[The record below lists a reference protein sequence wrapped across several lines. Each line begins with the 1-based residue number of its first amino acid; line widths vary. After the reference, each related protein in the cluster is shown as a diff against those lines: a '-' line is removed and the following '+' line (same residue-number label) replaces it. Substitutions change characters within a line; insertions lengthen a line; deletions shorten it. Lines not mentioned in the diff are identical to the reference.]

1 MSFFIPKL
9 NLLQRDEV
17 SRRFSLTPFEEQYL
31 DREAA
36 TQDVALEQISQISRT
51 PSPTLDRTS
60 HLPFEEEEEEERE
73 IMQPAPAYY
82 LPGNLFEDPME
93 PAAYQR
99 QDNPIPFEVRSVSS
113 TPPNEEA
120 SRGVLQPLTLGTL
133 QALIAPSPT
142 LLAPSPEQ
150 MDLRER
156 VSATPSGILQPTLS
170 RVAALELQRRRIP
183 EEVRHAHKELQ
194 YLKMRY
200 LDMRIHPQNFSPY
213 RF

>member
-1 MSFFIPKL
+1 MSFFIPKF
-9 NLLQRDEV
+9 NPLQGDEV
-17 SRRFSLTPFEEQYL
+17 SLRFSLTPLEEQNL

-36 TQDVALEQISQISRT
+36 IQDVAFQISRT
-51 PSPTLDRTS
+51 PSPALGRTGRLS
-60 HLPFEEEEEEERE
+60 FEEEEME
-73 IMQPAPAYY
+73 IAQPTPAYY
-82 LPGNLFEDPME
+82 LPENLFEDPME
-93 PAAYQR
+93 PAAYPR

-120 SRGVLQPLTLGTL
+120 SPRVLQPLTLGTL
-133 QALIAPSPT
+133 RALIAPS
-142 LLAPSPEQ
+142 LAPLPPSPEQ

-170 RVAALELQRRRIP
+170 RVASLELQRRRIP
-183 EEVRHAHKELQ
+183 EEVRHSHKELQ

-200 LDMRIHPQNFSPY
+200 LDMRIHPQNFPPY